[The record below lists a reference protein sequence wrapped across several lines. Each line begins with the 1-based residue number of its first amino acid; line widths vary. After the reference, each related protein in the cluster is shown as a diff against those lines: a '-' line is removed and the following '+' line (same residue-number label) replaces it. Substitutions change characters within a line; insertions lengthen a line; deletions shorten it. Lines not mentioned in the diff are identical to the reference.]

1 MVAEKA
7 ILWYTCQNE
16 QHAAKI
22 GCHYMEVHQHLSLWQ
37 SFYTEQSIRH
47 TMTCQAFTWW
57 RISRLSKEGDHFYQP
72 PQLIFIITITWSWP
86 ADFGWRTM
94 VGPKIPVNPIREAL
108 IVRKGHPFLY
118 HWYNKHSLSPFKYVH
133 SFYSSLKWI
142 YLQTIWTVTQQC
154 RWYLSTTEGTSHF
167 HLDILTIFVM
177 S

>member
-1 MVAEKA
+1 MSNPRQNLGANIWRGASTLVLMA
-7 ILWYTCQNE
+7 ILPC
-16 QHAAKI
+16 
-22 GCHYMEVHQHLSLWQ
+22 
-37 SFYTEQSIRH
+37 QSIDPTYFDLPIFH
-47 TMTCQAFTWW
+47 PEKNVKFE
-57 RISRLSKEGDHFYQP
+57 SEGDHFYQP

-86 ADFGWRTM
+86 ATFGWRTM

-108 IVRKGHPFLY
+108 IVRKCHPFLY